1 MFTFDQPVKLANHQN
16 DLLTIGE
23 ILVDM
28 IATNYDDSN
37 MNNRLTYEAFF
48 GGSPSNIAMNT
59 TRLGIRSKI
68 AAAVGDDRLGQFLK
82 DHLIRANIDTTLI
95 QTHEAATSMVVLSK
109 SKGSPIPIFYRGAD
123 THLTYTDQF
132 AQVVNDSKIVHF
144 SCWTLSASPVRET
157 IEAIIAHATQSDS
170 LICFDPNYHPI
181 IWKKDE
187 DAIEYIKTIIAKV
200 DIVKPSED
208 DAARLFGEDLPE
220 AQVQK
225 FINLGAKLVI
235 MTLGKDGAIVSNGT
249 ETMTFASVAE
259 EVVDTTGAGDAFW
272 SGFYTGIVEGLTL
285 KEALQLGFSVSAY
298 KLKFVGA
305 VADLPHYTALINN
318 TVL

>member
-1 MFTFDQPVKLANHQN
+1 MYIFDQPVQLTNHSN

-28 IATNYDDSN
+28 IANDYDDSHT
-37 MNNRLTYEAFF
+37 NNRLTYEAFF

-59 TRLGIRSKI
+59 TRLGIRSKV
-68 AAAVGDDRLGQFLK
+68 AAAVGDDRLGQFLQ
-82 DHLIRANIDTTLI
+82 DHLVRANIDTTLI

-123 THLTYTDQF
+123 AHLAYTEQF
-132 AQVVNDSKIVHF
+132 AEAVKHTKIIHF
-144 SCWTLSASPVRET
+144 SCWPLSASPVRET
-157 IEAIIAHATQSDS
+157 IEAVIAQATQSNS
-170 LICFDPNYHPI
+170 LICFDPNYHPS
-181 IWKKDE
+181 IWQYDE
-187 DAIEYIKTIIAKV
+187 NAFEYIKTIIAKV

-208 DAARLFGEDLPE
+208 DAARLFGDDLPE
-220 AQVQK
+220 AQVKK
-225 FINLGAKLVI
+225 FLDLGAKLVI

-272 SGFYTGIVEGLTL
+272 SGFYTGIVEGLPL
-285 KEALQLGFSVSAY
+285 KLALQLGFSVSAY

-305 VADLPHYTALINN
+305 VVDLPHYTTLLNGN
-318 TVL
+318 VK